1 MHSNLQPALD
11 EFFTCCSDSHLKSLD
26 ETPINHGVVA
36 EKPLH
41 DSIFFNVK
49 HIKMNHVNLIG
60 KLTSSPRFY
69 ILPSGRKVA
78 QFTMSTK
85 ETYLDEEGRTK
96 NKSHWHRI
104 AAWGRWTQVLEE
116 LGSVGME
123 MAIEGKLTT
132 RFYQKSGEKR
142 FISEVEVNDL
152 IIL

>member
-1 MHSNLQPALD
+1 MKSNLQLALD
-11 EFFTCCSDSHLKSLD
+11 EVFSCCSDSHLKSLD
-26 ETPINHGVVA
+26 EAPNHGVVV
-36 EKPLH
+36 EQPLH
-41 DSIFFNVK
+41 DSIFFNIK

-69 ILPSGRKVA
+69 VLPSGRKVA

-85 ETYLDEEGRTK
+85 ETFLDEDGNTK

-104 AAWGRWTQVLEE
+104 SAWGKWTKVLEE
-116 LGSVGME
+116 LGTIGME

-132 RFYQKSGEKR
+132 RFYQKGGEKR

-152 IIL
+152 IIM

>member
-1 MHSNLQPALD
+1 MQSNLKLALD
-11 EFFTCCSDSHLKSLD
+11 EVFSCCSDSHLKTLD
-26 ETPINHGVVA
+26 ETPNHGVVV
-36 EKPLH
+36 EQPLH
-41 DSIFFNVK
+41 DSIFFNTK

-69 ILPSGRKVA
+69 VLPGGRKVA

-85 ETYLDEEGRTK
+85 ETYLDKDGNTK

-104 AAWGRWTQVLEE
+104 SAWGKWTQVLEE
-116 LGSVGME
+116 LGTVGME

-152 IIL
+152 IIM